1 MLYRMKKI
9 AACMLAALC
18 FSCGWGTARGAAEER
33 DETPLLVLM
42 YHQLLPKAKSKY
54 IVDPE
59 ILEKDLALLKESGYA
74 SVTSSEVIDY
84 VNAGGTLPEKP
95 VLITFDD
102 GHYNS
107 WYYGKDILEKY
118 GFTALISVIGRY
130 SENSTVNGTGG
141 HINYSYLTWEE
152 IEKAAACGTFEIGN
166 HSFDMH
172 NYKPRFGAKQK
183 QGESDEDYAIA
194 LKRDTEKLQNVL
206 SEKCGVK
213 PKVYAFPFG
222 AYNSLTK
229 QILSEEGFS
238 MMLTCNEGVSIIKR
252 GEPTCLY
259 QVKRYNRGSAVDL
272 KKIIKEQNVG

>member
-59 ILEKDLALLKESGYA
+59 MLEKDLALLKESGYA

-141 HINYSYLTWEE
+141 HVNYSYLTWEE

-172 NYKPRFGAKQK
+172 NYKPRFGA
-183 QGESDEDYAIA
+183 
-194 LKRDTEKLQNVL
+194 
-206 SEKCGVK
+206 
-213 PKVYAFPFG
+213 
-222 AYNSLTK
+222 K

-272 KKIIKEQNVG
+272 KKIIKEQNVR